1 VPSDARSNPARRAP
15 SLRLALVGAADHPD
29 LPARAT
35 LRRWMSLALDVDAR
49 LCLAF
54 VGTRTGRRLNR
65 EFRGRDYASNVLTFA
80 YQRRP
85 AVLAD
90 IVLCLPVVRR
100 EAREQAKTLRAH
112 LAHLVVHG
120 VLHAQ
125 GYDHEQERQAK
136 RMQSR
141 ERRVLARLRIADPYR

>member
-1 VPSDARSNPARRAP
+1 MAAAPRARSRRPP
-15 SLRLALVGAADHPD
+15 SLQLAIVGAADQPD
-29 LPARAT
+29 LPVRAT
-35 LRRWMSLALDVDAR
+35 LRRWVSLALDADAR

-54 VGTRTGRRLNR
+54 VDTRVGRRLNR
-65 EFRGRDYASNVLTFA
+65 EYRSRDYATNVLTFA

-85 AVLAD
+85 VVVAD
-90 IVLCLPVVRR
+90 IVLCLPLVRR

-125 GYDHEQERQAK
+125 GYDHERERDAK
-136 RMQSR
+136 TMQSR
-141 ERRVLARLRIADPYR
+141 ECRVLARLRIADPYC